1 MSKHNIPI
9 IHIVTSILNCAN
21 WQMHAGLK

>member
-1 MSKHNIPI
+1 M
-9 IHIVTSILNCAN
+9 VTSILLNCAN